1 LPISVA
7 DPEFLL
13 AMKKTGAVP
22 APEVLFPG
30 KWGLE
35 KEKVFFGFCD

>member
-1 LPISVA
+1 LGAALPISVA

-22 APEVLFPG
+22 ALKFFFRANG
-30 KWGLE
+30 AWE
-35 KEKVFFGFCD
+35 KRKMP